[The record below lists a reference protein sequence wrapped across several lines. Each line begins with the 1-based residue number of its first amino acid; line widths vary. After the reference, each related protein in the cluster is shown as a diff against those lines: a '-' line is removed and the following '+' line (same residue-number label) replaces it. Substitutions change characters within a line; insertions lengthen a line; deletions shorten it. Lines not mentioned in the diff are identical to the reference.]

1 MNVYFYRNG
10 YFYYVETIISVGVLP
25 LEKSASGK
33 QGFCS
38 GTLLTRRVERSGSR
52 IRFRSTY
59 AGLALSAHWYPS
71 VEERR

>member
-33 QGFCS
+33 QG
-38 GTLLTRRVERSGSR
+38 
-52 IRFRSTY
+52 
-59 AGLALSAHWYPS
+59 P
-71 VEERR
+71 